1 MKGLQ
6 ELLMVTVFLSL
17 SAAVSAQFD
26 VLKKIKNKT
35 NQRIER
41 KIDKTIDQ
49 GLDSIENA
57 SKKKPAETEPQEK
70 PADNSGNQQNSKPDT
85 VAPEGQQQPGLES
98 YSKFDFIPGEKIVF
112 FDDFSQDAVGDFP
125 ALWNTN
131 GSGEVVNTNLFP
143 GNWLSFSPKSYSA
156 LWTDKLLQLP
166 ENYTIEFD
174 IIPAK
179 GNEGN
184 GMGGFMVR
192 LMQSINANSWD
203 GGAVPGKA
211 GFAFTMEYYGTP
223 RYRTY
228 LQGHIFGEENTNL
241 GLSGSNDDESVKQK
255 LNHKYHISIWV
266 QKTRLRLYQD
276 EKKIFDIPKAFPL
289 SAIKMDRLRFEGA
302 AMVSNIRIAV
312 GAPDMR
318 NKLMTEGTIVSY
330 GIYFDVNKDV
340 VKPQSYAS
348 LKEIAK
354 ILTDNP
360 DVKIKILGH
369 TDADGTDVSNLD
381 LSKRRA
387 ASVKNELVKTFGI
400 DAARME
406 TDGKGE
412 AQPVAPNDTP
422 SNKALNRRVE
432 FIKL

>member
-1 MKGLQ
+1 MKC
-6 ELLMVTVFLSL
+6 
-17 SAAVSAQFD
+17 
-26 VLKKIKNKT
+26 I
-35 NQRIER
+35 
-41 KIDKTIDQ
+41 
-49 GLDSIENA
+49 
-57 SKKKPAETEPQEK
+57 
-70 PADNSGNQQNSKPDT
+70 
-85 VAPEGQQQPGLES
+85 
-98 YSKFDFIPGEKIVF
+98 
-112 FDDFSQDAVGDFP
+112 
-125 ALWNTN
+125 
-131 GSGEVVNTNLFP
+131 
-143 GNWLSFSPKSYSA
+143 
-156 LWTDKLLQLP
+156 
-166 ENYTIEFD
+166 
-174 IIPAK
+174 
-179 GNEGN
+179 NE
-184 GMGGFMVR
+184 
-192 LMQSINANSWD
+192 NSWD

-211 GFAFTMEYYGTP
+211 GFHFGVEYFGRPY
-223 RYRTY
+223 YRAY
-228 LQGHIFGEENTNL
+228 NNNLEGRFWDQRGNNDEEKNY
-241 GLSGSNDDESVKQK
+241 QK
-255 LNHKYHISIWV
+255 KDQKYHMSVWV
-266 QKTRLRLYQD
+266 QKTRIRIYQN
-276 EKKIFDIPKAFPL
+276 EIKLFDVPRAFPDAAL
-289 SAIKMDRLRFEGA
+289 KMDRLRFEANA

-318 NKLMTEGTIVSY
+318 NKLMTEGKIVSY

-369 TDADGTDVSNLD
+369 TDADGSDASNLD

-432 FIKL
+432 FIKF

>member
-1 MKGLQ
+1 MKNFRTVLILTTA
-6 ELLMVTVFLSL
+6 LL
-17 SAAVSAQFD
+17 VSAGISAQID
-26 VLKKIKNKT
+26 VLKKIKNKA

-41 KIDKTIDQ
+41 KIDRTIDQ

-57 SKKKPAETEPQEK
+57 SKKKPSETEPQEK
-70 PADNSGNQQNSKPDT
+70 PVDNPGNQQNSKPDT
-85 VAPEGQQQPGLES
+85 VAPEGQQQPELES

-143 GNWLSFSPKSYSA
+143 GNWLKYVMNESI
-156 LWTDKLLQLP
+156 WTDKLLVLP
-166 ENYTIEFD
+166 DNYTLEFD
-174 IIPAK
+174 VIAIA
-179 GNEGN
+179 GDEG
-184 GMGGFMVR
+184 GMGGWSFR
-192 LMQSINANSWD
+192 LMKCINENSWD

-211 GFAFTMEYYGTP
+211 GFHFGVEYFGRPY
-223 RYRTY
+223 YRAY
-228 LQGHIFGEENTNL
+228 NNNLEGRFWDQRGNNDEEKNY
-241 GLSGSNDDESVKQK
+241 QK
-255 LNHKYHISIWV
+255 KDQKYHMSVWV
-266 QKTRLRLYQD
+266 QKTRIRIYQN
-276 EKKIFDIPKAFPL
+276 EIKLFDVPRAFPDAAL
-289 SAIKMDRLRFEGA
+289 KMDRLRFEANA

-318 NKLMTEGTIVSY
+318 NKLMTEGKIVSY

-369 TDADGTDVSNLD
+369 TDADGSDASNLD

-432 FIKL
+432 FIKF

>member
-1 MKGLQ
+1 MKRLQ

-70 PADNSGNQQNSKPDT
+70 PADNSGNQQKSKPDT
-85 VAPEGQQQPGLES
+85 AAPEGQQQPELES

-143 GNWLSFSPKSYSA
+143 GNWLKYVMNESI
-156 LWTDKLLQLP
+156 WTDKLLALP
-166 ENYTIEFD
+166 DNYTLEFD
-174 IIPAK
+174 VIAIA
-179 GNEGN
+179 GDEG
-184 GMGGFMVR
+184 GMGGWSFR
-192 LMQSINANSWD
+192 LMKCINENSWD

-211 GFAFTMEYYGTP
+211 GFHFGVEYFGRPY
-223 RYRTY
+223 YRAY
-228 LQGHIFGEENTNL
+228 NNNLEGRFWDQRGNNDEEKNY
-241 GLSGSNDDESVKQK
+241 QK
-255 LNHKYHISIWV
+255 KDQKYHMSVWV
-266 QKTRLRLYQD
+266 QKTRIRIYQN
-276 EKKIFDIPKAFPL
+276 EIKLFDVPRAFPDAAL
-289 SAIKMDRLRFEGA
+289 KMDRLRFEANA

-318 NKLMTEGTIVSY
+318 NKLMTEGKIVSY

-369 TDADGTDVSNLD
+369 TDADGSDASNLD

-432 FIKL
+432 FIKF

>member
-1 MKGLQ
+1 MKTLRSV
-6 ELLMVTVFLSL
+6 LLLIVALF
-17 SAAVSAQFD
+17 VSAGISAQID
-26 VLKKIKNKT
+26 VLKKIKNKA

-57 SKKKPAETEPQEK
+57 AKKNPAETEPQDK
-70 PADNSGNQQNSKPDT
+70 PADNKDNQQTNKPDT
-85 VAPEGQQQPGLES
+85 TAPQEPEQASLQA
-98 YSKFDFIPGEKIVF
+98 YSKYDFIPGEKVVF
-112 FDDFSQDAVGDFP
+112 YDDFSQDAVGDFP

-143 GNWLSFSPKSYSA
+143 GNWLQFKPKSYTA
-156 LWTDKLLQLP
+156 IWTDKLLSLP
-166 ENYTIEFD
+166 ENYTLEFD
-174 IIPAK
+174 IVPTAGDEGK
-179 GNEGN
+179 GMAGYMIRLFKCKNE
-184 GMGGFMVR
+184 R
-192 LMQSINANSWD
+192 AWD
-203 GGAVPGKA
+203 GGSITGDA
-211 GFAFTMEYYGTP
+211 GFIFNTEYYGTP
-223 RYRTY
+223 TYRAY
-228 LQGHIFGEENTNL
+228 INRPEDEHIDF
-241 GLSGSNDDESVKQK
+241 SGTNDDAANKQK
-255 LNHKYHISIWV
+255 LNQKYHIAIWV
-266 QKTRLRLYQD
+266 QKTRLRLYLN
-276 EKKIFDIPKAFPL
+276 ESKLFDLPRAVSL
-289 SAIKMDRLRFEGA
+289 TSRYDRFRIDYGA
-302 AMVSNIRIAV
+302 GLISNIRIAV

-318 NKLMTEGTIVSY
+318 NKLMTEGKIVSY

-360 DVKIKILGH
+360 DVKINIVGH
-369 TDADGTDVSNLD
+369 TDADGSDASNLD

-387 ASVKNELVKTFGI
+387 ASVKKELVKTFGI

-412 AQPVAPNDTP
+412 TQPVATNDTP